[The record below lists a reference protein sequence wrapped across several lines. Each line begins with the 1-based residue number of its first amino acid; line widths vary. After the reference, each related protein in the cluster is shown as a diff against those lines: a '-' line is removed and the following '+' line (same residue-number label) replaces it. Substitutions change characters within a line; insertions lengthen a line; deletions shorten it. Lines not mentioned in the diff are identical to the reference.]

1 MNVKEGLKYS
11 IEHEWLRTEDG
22 HAYIGITDFAQ
33 SELGEIVYVEVE
45 TIGETIE
52 KGEIF
57 GTIEAVKTTSDLYMP
72 VSGKIV
78 EFNSK
83 LDENNGDQPDLV
95 NSDPYGDGWIVKI
108 ELTDTAQ
115 IEDLMTKEGYEKHIS

>member
-11 IEHEWLRTEDG
+11 AEHEWIRIEDG
-22 HAYIGITDFAQ
+22 HAYVGITDFAQ

-45 TIGETIE
+45 TVGETIE
-52 KGEIF
+52 KSEIF

-78 EFNSK
+78 EFNNQ
-83 LDENNGDQPDLV
+83 LDENDGDQPDLV
-95 NSDPYGDGWIVKI
+95 NSDPYGEGWIIKI
-108 ELTDTAQ
+108 ELTKP
-115 IEDLMTKEGYEKHIS
+115 EELESLMDHEAYGKLIS